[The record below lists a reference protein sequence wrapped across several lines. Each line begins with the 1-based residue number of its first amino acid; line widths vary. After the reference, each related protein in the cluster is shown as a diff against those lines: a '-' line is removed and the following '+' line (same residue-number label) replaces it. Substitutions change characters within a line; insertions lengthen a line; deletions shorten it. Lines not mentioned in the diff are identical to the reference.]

1 MTILIN
7 IDTGQCRIC
16 LEEDILTNLIYPCK
30 CNGHIKY
37 VHRECLNKWRY
48 LNNKYRDKCDICNHF
63 FLKKGVP
70 IERNRFFK
78 SINNHFLTI
87 ILLIICILSLYTC
100 FIYAIDV
107 HKKLAYLTN
116 LYGDNLQIT
125 RIYFL
130 INYCLWILIMKC
142 FIISELKRMDLKMLK
157 KYILYPSNKIYIFI
171 CSGIIIHYTIGWTYT
186 NIISDVLYGLFIE
199 FSIIYRHTYIVNM
212 INDEMDEID
221 NYK

>member
-1 MTILIN
+1 MTTIIN
-7 IDTGQCRIC
+7 INREQCRIC
-16 LEEDILTNLIYPCK
+16 LEDDIITNLIYPCK

-37 VHRECLNKWRY
+37 VHRECLNKWR
-48 LNNKYRDKCDICNHF
+48 RDKCEICNHF

-70 IERNRFFK
+70 IERNRLFK
-78 SINNHFLTI
+78 SINNHFLTF
-87 ILLIICILSLYTC
+87 ILLILFILSLYTC

-116 LYGDNLQIT
+116 LYNDNLQIP

-130 INYCLWILIMKC
+130 INYSLWILIMKC
-142 FIISELKRMDLKMLK
+142 FIISELRRMDFKILK
-157 KYILYPSNKIYIFI
+157 KYILYPCNKIYIFI
-171 CSGIIIHYTIGWTYT
+171 CSGIIIHYTIGWYYT

-199 FSIIYRHTYIVNM
+199 FSILYRHTYIINC